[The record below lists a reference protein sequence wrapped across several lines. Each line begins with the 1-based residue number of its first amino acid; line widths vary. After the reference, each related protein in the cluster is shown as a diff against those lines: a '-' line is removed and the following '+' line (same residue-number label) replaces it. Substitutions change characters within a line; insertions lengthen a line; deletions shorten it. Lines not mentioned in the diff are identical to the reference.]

1 MSLERTSDDARLL
14 APFEETRAQKRI
26 SVYDRRSIDGE
37 AIIVETSGLDYNQFL
52 RFITEVL
59 IIPSTERFVL
69 TTTDR
74 TMLDFDKFQEL
85 EDGNTLHLMQT
96 EHQELPAA
104 TQEKIVF
111 TPHYDTLVRSGMYEY
126 YASEGQMA
134 LPYALAELIDNSI
147 SATASSKGER
157 SIELRLLFDDTL
169 GKPAVV
175 FVDNG
180 SGMTSKQLNNW
191 AVYRLSK
198 FTREDGKFR
207 SDHQGYTRPED
218 VSRSINSDISC
229 FGVGGKQA
237 IFYIGNSTRMITR
250 PTGSPDVHE
259 LILSKEDFESKAMN
273 NEDIYSGFI
282 HNRKVGDSS
291 HVQKESE
298 CFLHNLIA
306 EETEKGSFTAVVIT
320 GIPPEHAQSL
330 KNDFDKW
337 TRELAHIYHYYIHG
351 LNGNDLVHP
360 LNSNINIEVS
370 LQEKP
375 PRCPRVVNL
384 REVDNDMQT
393 LYINS
398 AADTFEFKACTPS
411 GGAVDGVLRYHPF
424 LYDRETYPQ
433 GPHTHPAPTED
444 ELEDGESGAGSQA
457 DGRRHIFECFWN
469 GRLIPYTTLSEF
481 EWCKRPGKHSPVPL
495 ECYSRLSGVLFA
507 NDRFQVSTNKLTF
520 IDLELQLQ
528 KKDTIFTRIVNGQ
541 EQRVQIK
548 REFSQWLTGCHERL
562 DKQVHFVGFKK
573 TITRAEMQTK
583 KMQYP
588 WATFSSIEWDNK
600 TFKTGQLVKSLRT
613 QPILYGYIVQFLL
626 YGDHDSDI
634 YATNGMVEISL
645 EPKEV
650 YDECRTFLISKID
663 RTATNASIQKFID
676 TEMNKMPDK
685 LQLVWPEGNA
695 LSENAVMHAGDR
707 LGPLKVSILNKKG
720 EEIARMPQSNQGA
733 RKLVME
739 LRLVCHGPNGAQVIQ
754 THTAQHSPKWSF
766 WFKAMGT
773 ATLTKLGQYTLELN
787 TMLNDTKMF
796 GGKTLPSHQLNLT
809 ITEGKAERFV
819 VEAFT
824 STLRVGVANDM
835 VLTLLDAFD
844 HPAPAPPLLT
854 PELSCRNL
862 IVSYE
867 TTSSSGTQFTIHG
880 VKVSG
885 SVPNYH
891 CKARDLNVVLPGL
904 ESSSQTIKISLL
916 PGYPHSLDVTSEKE
930 TFTVENGNPMTFNI
944 KVLDEAGNIT
954 AQPKLVVYCRV
965 PQHTPISVDCST
977 TGAGQLITKPITAR
991 NLNEQQRVVK
1001 AKFDLPSQ
1009 KQVSA
1014 VWKELIVV
1022 PSTRVSRLEVY
1033 FQDAG
1038 GLDSVLRNEE
1048 QVEWKAGDLLE
1059 NLHYRLYD
1067 EGQRLLPL
1075 DQHTARSMKVNWLAE
1090 VNLEDLARGKLP
1102 YIQVPTQVTN
1112 KPFYQI
1118 SYKDQRASVDA
1129 SFILVPCPDVPSQL
1143 KVTLEHSS
1151 VTMGEVLPGDIH
1163 LQLLDQHGNVTQKL
1177 TPQCVDAIKVEGVE
1191 LDSTSL
1197 TVLWQESSKDVVVRG
1212 VRFSP
1217 GKPGPRE
1224 LTFTLR
1230 TFTGLVKVTLTA
1242 GPPAALQ
1249 LLSGPQLP
1257 LQVFN
1262 GQGIPSPFLIQLCDA
1277 WGNPSPDKR
1286 VVVALTSSSPSL
1298 EVKCPVMSKPV
1309 DREGKAS
1316 FSVER
1321 IAGPKGEFSLEFR
1334 GLFNQRPIPG
1344 PSIQLT
1350 VVLDPS
1356 KPARL
1361 VVDYD
1366 TNTICPAGEAL
1377 PVFSVSVLSEEGGPI
1392 RNVNPAALSMM
1403 LWRIETTSLP
1413 TPPSGAIQ
1421 FKCSKPLENEA
1432 DDFHFYFRD
1441 KPGAEQTGKYSL
1453 QFSLTSGRTILK
1465 SKQYVLDV
1473 VANEPIK
1480 LAPDSQP
1487 TTPIVSNVE
1496 APDSRVLVK
1505 DLSLR
1510 IRDRFGNPAGL
1521 EVDGQVEVRVE
1532 LSPEDGDKE
1541 LPTLEAPS
1549 HLQLTKG
1556 TAHVS
1561 KLSINRDSPGI
1572 NGAEYVLM
1580 FQIRG
1585 PGMTLAPYLLP
1596 FRFYNDAENQKLMS
1610 ELARKKDRLSGDLV
1624 KFREYSKNLE
1634 DLRRE
1639 LTCKNQQAAKKVTEL
1654 KSELSRRKVNV
1665 TQLKSDLEVRTALSE
1680 KIAQFNR
1687 ISGEPRRTCAIAD
1700 PYRGD
1705 RDFLGKV
1712 GQLALV
1718 EDDASA
1724 RVISWHIQGDMD
1736 CLVTVT
1742 TAAARQVYDRTGG
1755 AQQVLPLDSIYV
1767 NPTDRPLP
1775 HLGCRTP
1782 TPPGNPVFA
1791 RDLLIYPNDTES
1803 CKKVFKN
1810 LLGDT
1815 ILIDDLDAGN
1825 AYRKSVVQSNRSCP
1839 TILTRRGER
1848 IGARGKFGGAQ
1859 NRAPALSA
1867 LQGRVFGAPH
1877 PALYHTL
1884 SSDIGDLQG
1893 YLEAFEASKKAKEE
1907 LNDHVQKLRSPENM
1921 EINQAMDE
1929 NKRKLTEIESQLE
1942 RTPVSTSGR
1951 RALREEEEAAGPP
1964 QKRPRA
1970 SAQRTLQ

>member
-74 TMLDFDKFQEL
+74 TVLDFDKFQEL
-85 EDGNTLHLMQT
+85 KDGNTLHLMQT

-104 TQEKIVF
+104 TQEQIVF

-147 SATASSKGER
+147 SATASSQGER

-198 FTREDGKFR
+198 YTREDGKFR
-207 SDHQGYTRPED
+207 SDRQGYIRPED

-291 HVQKESE
+291 HVQKECE
-298 CFLHNLIA
+298 CFLHDLIA
-306 EETEKGSFTAVVIT
+306 EETKKGSFTAVVIT
-320 GIPPEHAQSL
+320 GIPPQHARLL

-360 LNSNINIEVS
+360 LHSNINIEQIS
-370 LQEKP
+370 LREKP
-375 PRCPRVVNL
+375 PRCPRLVNL

-411 GGAVDGVLRYHPF
+411 GGTVDGVLRYHPF

-433 GPHTHPAPTED
+433 DPNTQQGKTA
-444 ELEDGESGAGSQA
+444 LRDGESGAGSQA
-457 DGRRHIFECFWN
+457 NGRRPIFECFWN

-481 EWCKRPGKHSPVPL
+481 EWCKRPGKQSTVPL

-528 KKDTIFTRIVNGQ
+528 KNDTIFTRIVNGQ

-562 DKQVHFVGFKK
+562 DKQVHFVGFKE
-573 TITRAEMQTK
+573 TITRAEMQSK

-613 QPILYGYIVQFLL
+613 QPIMYGYIVQFLL

-634 YATNGMVEISL
+634 YATNGKVEISL

-695 LSENAVMHAGDR
+695 LSENAVMHAGAR

-720 EEIARMPQSNQGA
+720 EEIARMPPSNHGA

-739 LRLVCHGPNGAQVIQ
+739 LQLTFSVY
-754 THTAQHSPKWSF
+754 QHIRRSK
-766 WFKAMGT
+766 K
-773 ATLTKLGQYTLELN
+773 
-787 TMLNDTKMF
+787 
-796 GGKTLPSHQLNLT
+796 
-809 ITEGKAERFV
+809 GKAERFV
-819 VEAFT
+819 VEAAFP
-824 STLRVGVANDM
+824 STLRVGVAYDM

-844 HPAPAPPLLT
+844 HPAPAPPLLA
-854 PELSCRNL
+854 PELSCRCVCVPFNNRCAC
-862 IVSYE
+862 
-867 TTSSSGTQFTIHG
+867 
-880 VKVSG
+880 G
-885 SVPNYH
+885 S
-891 CKARDLNVVLPGL
+891 CGRC
-904 ESSSQTIKISLL
+904 SQ
-916 PGYPHSLDVTSEKE
+916 
-930 TFTVENGNPMTFNI
+930 
-944 KVLDEAGNIT
+944 
-954 AQPKLVVYCRV
+954 
-965 PQHTPISVDCST
+965 
-977 TGAGQLITKPITAR
+977 
-991 NLNEQQRVVK
+991 
-1001 AKFDLPSQ
+1001 SQ

-1102 YIQVPTQVTN
+1102 HIQVPTQVTN

-1129 SFILVPCPDVPSQL
+1129 SFILV
-1143 KVTLEHSS
+1143 
-1151 VTMGEVLPGDIH
+1151 
-1163 LQLLDQHGNVTQKL
+1163 
-1177 TPQCVDAIKVEGVE
+1177 
-1191 LDSTSL
+1191 
-1197 TVLWQESSKDVVVRG
+1197 SKDVVVRG

-1217 GKPGPRE
+1217 GQPGPRE

-1230 TFTGLVKVTLTA
+1230 RFTGRVKVMLTA
-1242 GPPAALQ
+1242 GPPATLQ

-1316 FSVER
+1316 FSVKR
-1321 IAGPKGEFSLEFR
+1321 IAGPNLEFR

-1366 TNTICPAGEAL
+1366 TNTICLAGEAL

-1413 TPPSGAIQ
+1413 SPPSGVGVSSIYDLKANWD
-1421 FKCSKPLENEA
+1421 CNC
-1432 DDFHFYFRD
+1432 D
-1441 KPGAEQTGKYSL
+1441 KGLCKYNWL
-1453 QFSLTSGRTILK
+1453 DLTPPPAPPPP
-1465 SKQYVLDV
+1465 QYVLDV
-1473 VANEPIK
+1473 VPNEPIK

-1510 IRDRFGNPAGL
+1510 IRVGPPAAAFSLTHGLAFG
-1521 EVDGQVEVRVE
+1521 
-1532 LSPEDGDKE
+1532 
-1541 LPTLEAPS
+1541 LPFSRAFSLTLRPW
-1549 HLQLTKG
+1549 
-1556 TAHVS
+1556 
-1561 KLSINRDSPGI
+1561 NSPGI
-1572 NGAEYVLM
+1572 DGAEYVLV
-1580 FQIRG
+1580 FQIIG
-1585 PGMTLAPYLLP
+1585 PGITLAPYLLP

-1624 KFREYSKNLE
+1624 KFKEYSKNLE
-1634 DLRRE
+1634 DL
-1639 LTCKNQQAAKKVTEL
+1639 
-1654 KSELSRRKVNV
+1654 
-1665 TQLKSDLEVRTALSE
+1665 TALSE

-1687 ISGEPRRTCAIAD
+1687 ISGEPRRTCTIAD
-1700 PYRGD
+1700 PYRGA
-1705 RDFLGKV
+1705 RDVLGKV

-1803 CKKVFKN
+1803 CMKVFKN

-1867 LQGRVFGAPH
+1867 LQGRVFGAPP
-1877 PALYHTL
+1877 PALYHSL
-1884 SSDIGDLQG
+1884 RDLQG
-1893 YLEAFEASKKAKEE
+1893 YLEAFEASREAKEE
-1907 LNDHVQKLRSPENM
+1907 LNAHVQKLQSPENM
-1921 EINQAMDE
+1921 KMNQAMDE
-1929 NKRKLTEIESQLE
+1929 NKRKLTEIESQLG
-1942 RTPVSTSGR
+1942 RLVVKLAAKTIITDLGWLVAKLAFNDYFTPQTASSLAR
-1951 RALREEEEAAGPP
+1951 R
-1964 QKRPRA
+1964 
-1970 SAQRTLQ
+1970 